1 MCIYTHVSPRRTPP
15 EKDAHGAAEGIQ
27 LALSSWQRTLLHARS
42 PFQPGTHEPKVESAL
57 DVFLQ
62 HPCTSAHRIM
72 QLLRCPPPWPPNP
85 GLLHQLHG
93 RGAAG
98 SDLMQ
103 SHIWIAARPC
113 LRHAHLMNC
122 WKLMAMQAG
131 GRAGRLA
138 GRWARRRAGRQAL
151 HGRQVRTSAA
161 TQGRRKSTPA

>member
-1 MCIYTHVSPRRTPP
+1 MCIYTHVSPRRTPQ

-85 GLLHQLHG
+85 GLLHQLH
-93 RGAAG
+93 R
-98 SDLMQ
+98 
-103 SHIWIAARPC
+103 RC
-113 LRHAHLMNC
+113 LGQLRYDG
-122 WKLMAMQAG
+122 Q
-131 GRAGRLA
+131 RLA
-138 GRWARRRAGRQAL
+138 LGAWPRCLAYR
-151 HGRQVRTSAA
+151 VRCPTA
-161 TQGRRKSTPA
+161 TDRSESRPKK